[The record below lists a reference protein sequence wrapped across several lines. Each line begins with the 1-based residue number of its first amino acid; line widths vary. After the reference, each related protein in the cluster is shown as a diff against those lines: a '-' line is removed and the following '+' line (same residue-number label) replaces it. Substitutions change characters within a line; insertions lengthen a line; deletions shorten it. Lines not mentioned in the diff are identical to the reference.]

1 MARKLHGKRMR
12 VSSCRRYAE
21 QEAGWEAPV
30 AFLDEQHRAGW
41 LLIAALVE
49 GQPRA
54 AELVG
59 SPFLDPA

>member
-1 MARKLHGKRMR
+1 MR
-12 VSSCRRYAE
+12 RRYAA

-41 LLIAALVE
+41 LLVAALVE
-49 GQPRA
+49 GRPRA
-54 AELVG
+54 VELTG

>member
-1 MARKLHGKRMR
+1 M
-12 VSSCRRYAE
+12 SPCRRYAE